1 MTIAG
6 IETPS
11 PAKQGCFAENL
22 LRFAHLLRGAG
33 LPIGS
38 AKVIDAMRALNFI
51 DIGKR
56 EDFYWSLASIFLGDK
71 EHRLLFDEAFAAF
84 WRDSSGDLLKGI
96 AAPRESK
103 AEAFPDQS
111 IGNAAIADSDK
122 GRARQPVITHV
133 AEFSYS
139 SREALKKKDFAA
151 LSEMELN
158 EAKGMLERM
167 ALTLEA
173 KATRRWRASR
183 KGARIDWRAT
193 VRASLNGKAAE
204 IKRRNPVKRAPPLV
218 AICDISGSMDRYTPV
233 FLHFLHGLYGNHH
246 RVHAFL
252 FGTRLSNVT
261 RQLARRDAYFALG
274 EISRAVNDW
283 SGGTRI
289 GASLHAFNRDW
300 SRRVLGRD
308 AVVLLVTDGLDR
320 DDGEVLQRE
329 AERLHKSC
337 ARLIWLNP
345 LLRYEQFA
353 PKASGI
359 RALLPHVDDFLP
371 MHNVDSFL
379 QLTTLLG
386 RK

>member
-1 MTIAG
+1 MTTTG

-11 PAKQGCFAENL
+11 PTKQGCFAENL
-22 LRFAHLLRGAG
+22 LGFAHLLRGAG

-38 AKVIDAMRALNFI
+38 AKVIDALRALNLI

-84 WRDSSGDLLKGI
+84 WPDSSGDLLADI
-96 AAPRESK
+96 AAPFESN
-103 AEAFPDQS
+103 AEALPDQS
-111 IGNAAIADSDK
+111 IGNAAIAHSGT
-122 GRARQPVITHV
+122 GRARQLVIAHAT
-133 AEFSYS
+133 EFSYS
-139 SREALKKKDFAA
+139 AREALQKKDFAA
-151 LSEMELN
+151 LSELELN
-158 EAKGMLERM
+158 EVKGLLERVT
-167 ALTLEA
+167 LRLEA

-218 AICDISGSMDRYTPV
+218 AICDISGSMDRYTSV

-261 RQLARRDAYFALG
+261 RQLARRDVDFALG

-300 SRRVLGRD
+300 LRRVLGRD

-320 DDGEVLQRE
+320 DDGDVLQRE

-379 QLTTLLG
+379 QLSTLLSQ
-386 RK
+386 K